1 MDAHDVFE
9 ILIREHADL
18 LMVFI
23 RSLVRDQTIADD
35 VFQETLLVAWRR
47 LPDYDRSRPFGPW
60 LRGIAGNVIL
70 SAMRENKRVF
80 PLSDPELL
88 EHLDARCEL
97 LARHGRG
104 DTLSEKLE
112 ALRECVR
119 SLPEPYR
126 AAIETRLNA
135 TDDTSV
141 SVAEQLGINLE
152 TLKKRLQR
160 ARVRLFECL
169 QRKLA
174 LAEVTP

>member
-23 RSLVRDQTIADD
+23 RSVVRDQTVADD

-80 PLSDPELL
+80 PLSDSELL
-88 EHLDARCEL
+88 EHLSL
-97 LARHGRG
+97 LA
-104 DTLSEKLE
+104 L
-112 ALRECVR
+112 
-119 SLPEPYR
+119 
-126 AAIETRLNA
+126 
-135 TDDTSV
+135 
-141 SVAEQLGINLE
+141 
-152 TLKKRLQR
+152 LQM
-160 ARVRLFECL
+160 
-169 QRKLA
+169 Q
-174 LAEVTP
+174 

>member
-23 RSLVRDQTIADD
+23 HSVVRDQTIADD

-47 LPDYDRSRPFGPW
+47 LPDYDRTRPFGPW

-70 SAMRENKRVF
+70 SAMRQNKRLLPIVD
-80 PLSDPELL
+80 SELL
-88 EHLDARCEL
+88 DHLDSRCEQ
-97 LARHGRG
+97 LARHRRG
-104 DTLSEKLE
+104 DTLPEKLE

-119 SLPEPYR
+119 ALPEPYR
-126 AAIETRLNA
+126 AAIETRLNSV
-135 TDDTSV
+135 DGTSI
-141 SVAEQLGINLE
+141 SIADQLGISLE

-160 ARVRLFECL
+160 ARVRLFDCL

-174 LAEVTP
+174 TAEVAP

>member
-80 PLSDPELL
+80 PLSDSELL

-97 LARHGRG
+97 LASHGRG

>member
-23 RSLVRDQTIADD
+23 RSVVRDQTVADD

-70 SAMRENKRVF
+70 SALRQNRRIL
-80 PLSDPELL
+80 PLCDTELL

-97 LARHGRG
+97 LARNGRG
-104 DTLSEKLE
+104 DTLPEKLE

-119 SLPEPYR
+119 LLPDPYR

-135 TDDTSV
+135 ADDTSS

-160 ARVRLFECL
+160 ARVRLLECL

-174 LAEVTP
+174 LAEVAP